1 MATSDLETLANGLGL
16 SEEQVAQ
23 LRTNIATLKTEKLLE
38 LDSDVAR
45 AKEGMHITKAGLNV
59 LAKAIAGANLHYT
72 RVAFGDSI
80 KNGVLVEP
88 TATQILNYT
97 SLINERT
104 MSLPMSD
111 VRFGG
116 NGTVVVTF
124 QVNNADLETG
134 FWARELGIFV
144 RDPANAN
151 KEILYAYKNWGAL
164 STYIPG
170 GGGAVALNL
179 AMSCVTIVDQAT
191 NVTAVVDADL
201 LYVSQ
206 AELLDHVNSNEPHP
220 NIPKLKQEV
229 TTSSYF
235 WATGSDTQLRPIS
248 ATNLQTQI
256 LGDKIESLSLMQ
268 SRISQTEI
276 NIANLFAQLDAEKE
290 VGLEANLLLVEDF
303 IDCDTVD
310 QTKVKVEDQV
320 AGGYQVCVESHEGLL
335 EGFYYTISDGSHS
348 QNVRIKFLARNDENL
363 VVIFEEGLQYTFNLN
378 KCYLYRS
385 SGNFNVKSA
394 STSGDIRST
403 IIRFPDVWKG
413 EAASTTTATTLKT
426 IESNRANFELIGDCA
441 FTANGEFTI
450 G

>member
-1 MATSDLETLANGLGL
+1 MSDLETLANGLGL

-59 LAKAIAGANLHYT
+59 LAKAIAGKQLQYK
-72 RVAFGDSI
+72 RVAFGDGM
-80 KNGVLVEP
+80 KNGVMVEP
-88 TATQILNYT
+88 TDAQILGYT
-97 SLINERT
+97 KLINERE
-104 MSLPMSD
+104 MNLPLAA
-111 VRFGG
+111 VNFGG
-116 NGTVVVTF
+116 NGTAVVTF
-124 QVNNADLETG
+124 QVNNTNLETG

-144 RDPANAN
+144 EEPDTK
-151 KEILYAYKNWGAL
+151 KEVLYAYKNSGAL
-164 STYIPG
+164 SPYIPG
-170 GGGAVALNL
+170 GGGAVALN
-179 AMSCVTIVDQAT
+179 MSMNCVTIVDQAT
-191 NVTAVVDADL
+191 NVTAVIDATL

-206 AELLDHVNSNEPHP
+206 AELLEHVNSTEPHP

-320 AGGYQVCVESHEGLL
+320 AGGNQVCVESHEGLL
-335 EGFYYTISDGSHS
+335 EGFYYTISDGSRS
-348 QNVRIKFLARNDENL
+348 QEVRIESLARNDDLL
-363 VVIFEEGLQYTFNLN
+363 VVIFEEKLLYTFNLN

-403 IIRFPDVWKG
+403 MIRFPDTWAG
-413 EAASTTTATTLKT
+413 EASSTSKTLTLATKQ
-426 IESNRANFELIGDCA
+426 SNAANFELSGDYA
-441 FTANGEFTI
+441 FSSDNEFTLS
-450 G
+450 